1 MFLAPPSPRNTLLSG
16 NTQASGAPRAPR
28 PCWILGSTRG
38 VSRVVRRPWG
48 RACTLA
54 PTPLDVVAIR
64 QMLRTGLWN
73 QRGLYSSSWLSDSSL
88 QGVAWRQLLGRHIVR
103 PGRKRRPGEQSVL
116 GGCAQPITSFSWR
129 LVFDLQ
135 VDF

>member
-1 MFLAPPSPRNTLLSG
+1 MFLAPPTTLLSG
-16 NTQASGAPRAPR
+16 NTQASGAPRAPH
-28 PCWILGSTRG
+28 PCWIFGSARG
-38 VSRVVRRPWG
+38 VSRVVRRP
-48 RACTLA
+48 RERVCTLA
-54 PTPLDVVAIR
+54 PTPLDVAAIR

-73 QRGLYSSSWLSDSSL
+73 QRGLCSSSWLSDFSL
-88 QGVAWRQLLGRHIVR
+88 LGVAWRQRLGRHIVR
-103 PGRKRRPGEQSVL
+103 PGRTRRPGEQSVL